1 MIDTTYRGVWY
12 EGLPHICAE
21 DLIRIFKEMKYH
33 GGEEVV
39 HAIAKDMMQK
49 ERIEVKKPK
58 NERGVVPSSLV
69 KEDNYL

>member
-1 MIDTTYRGVWY
+1 
-12 EGLPHICAE
+12 
-21 DLIRIFKEMKYH
+21 MKYH